1 MKLLTNDSIAF
12 TTLRFNPVRGCVE
25 LHSPPQ
31 TGRSLF
37 SGSEKRFIVHNLS
50 TALRIFLETPG
61 WPTLTVAPSR
71 VPSCLSEVLLKEG
84 FRLFLNRGTLMH
96 N

>member
-37 SGSEKRFIVHNLS
+37 SSSEKRFIVHNLS
-50 TALRIFLETPG
+50 AALRIFLETPG
-61 WPTLTVAPSR
+61 WPTLTVAPAR
-71 VPSCLSEVLLKEG
+71 EPSYLSEVCTEGELK
-84 FRLFLNRGTLMH
+84 LSSLH
-96 N
+96 